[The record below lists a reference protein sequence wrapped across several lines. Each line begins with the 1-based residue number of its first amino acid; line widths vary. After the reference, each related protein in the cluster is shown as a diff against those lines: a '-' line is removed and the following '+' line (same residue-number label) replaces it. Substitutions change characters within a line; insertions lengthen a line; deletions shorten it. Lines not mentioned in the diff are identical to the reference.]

1 MQHLRG
7 IGIKGAYKL
16 VARTRSLTKVRS
28 SQRCHAF
35 VVDPY

>member
-16 VARTRSLTKVRS
+16 VARTRSLTQVRL

-35 VVDPY
+35 VVDP